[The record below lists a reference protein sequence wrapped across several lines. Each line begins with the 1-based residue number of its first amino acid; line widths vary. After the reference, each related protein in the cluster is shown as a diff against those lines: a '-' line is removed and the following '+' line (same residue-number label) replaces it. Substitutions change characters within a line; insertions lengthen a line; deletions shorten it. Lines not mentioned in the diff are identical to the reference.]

1 MLILVTG
8 GAGSGKSLLAERI
21 SMRLKRM
28 PFWYVATMQV
38 WDQECRDRIDRHRR
52 QRAGK
57 GFQTVEAPV
66 HLAEAAAALPPDG
79 TALLECLSNLVANEQ
94 FGGDTGAP
102 VQAVLDGCMLCTGM
116 CGIW

>member
-21 SMRLKRM
+21 SMQLKRM

-52 QRAGK
+52 QPERAFRQWKPLCIWQKRQQHGRR
-57 GFQTVEAPV
+57 T
-66 HLAEAAAALPPDG
+66 
-79 TALLECLSNLVANEQ
+79 EQ
-94 FGGDTGAP
+94 HCWN
-102 VQAVLDGCMLCTGM
+102 V
-116 CGIW
+116 

>member
-21 SMRLKRM
+21 SMQLKRM

-38 WDQECRDRIDRHRR
+38 WDQECRDRIGRHRR

-57 GFQTVEAPV
+57 GFQTVEAPC
-66 HLAEAAAALPPDG
+66 ASGGSGSSTAAG
-79 TALLECLSNLVANEQ
+79 RNSTAGMFEQ
-94 FGGDTGAP
+94 SGGK
-102 VQAVLDGCMLCTGM
+102 
-116 CGIW
+116 

>member
-21 SMRLKRM
+21 SMQLKCM

-66 HLAEAAAALPPDG
+66 HWRKRQQHCRR
-79 TALLECLSNLVANEQ
+79 TEQ
-94 FGGDTGAP
+94 HCWN
-102 VQAVLDGCMLCTGM
+102 V
-116 CGIW
+116 

>member
-1 MLILVTG
+1 MQ
-8 GAGSGKSLLAERI
+8 
-21 SMRLKRM
+21 LKRM

-38 WDQECRDRIDRHRR
+38 WDQECRDRIDRHRQR
-52 QRAGK
+52 RAGK

-79 TALLECLSNLVANEQ
+79 FPALLECLVIWWQMSSSAATPEHRCRQ
-94 FGGDTGAP
+94 FWT
-102 VQAVLDGCMLCTGM
+102 GCMLCTGM